1 MTIREFLE
9 KDAFAAALGI
19 QILEVT
25 NGKAKTKME
34 IKEEHLNAVYIAH
47 GGVIF
52 SLADFTLAA
61 AANSYGNI
69 AVSIQASIHFLNAA
83 KKGMIYAEAK
93 EISKN
98 QKLATYEI
106 TVTSENKELIA
117 TYQGM
122 VYQKKEIY

>member
-1 MTIREFLE
+1 MICKIST
-9 KDAFAAALGI
+9 AL
-19 QILEVT
+19 ILGGVRSQ
-25 NGKAKTKME
+25 
-34 IKEEHLNAVYIAH
+34 EEHLNAVYIAH

-106 TVTSENKELIA
+106 TVSNEQNELIA
-117 TYQGM
+117 KYQGM
-122 VYQKKEIY
+122 VYQKKENY

>member
-9 KDAFAAALGI
+9 MDAFAATLGI
-19 QILEVT
+19 QIIEVS
-25 NGKAKTKME
+25 NGKAKTQME
-34 IKEEHLNAVYIAH
+34 IKNEHLNAAHIAH

-93 EISKN
+93 EISRN
-98 QKLATYEI
+98 HKLATYEI
-106 TVTSENKELIA
+106 TVTSENNELIA

-122 VYQKKEIY
+122 VYQKKENY

>member
-1 MTIREFLE
+1 MTIRAFL
-9 KDAFAAALGI
+9 KNDAFANLLGI
-19 QILEVT
+19 QLVEVC
-25 NGKAKTKME
+25 NGKAKTKLE
-34 IKEEHLNAVYIAH
+34 IKDEHLNAVQIAH
-47 GGVIF
+47 GGIIF

-93 EISKN
+93 EISRN
-98 QKLATYEI
+98 HKLATYEI
-106 TVTSENKELIA
+106 TVTSENNELIA

-122 VYQKKEIY
+122 VYQKKENY